1 MHYAKIKTKSNYMG
15 LNGEFLKVI
24 SFLGTIVACEVETEL
39 GKQTVDFS
47 LSEVVEIRTHKNLFN
62 P

>member
-1 MHYAKIKTKSNYMG
+1 MG

-39 GKQTVDFS
+39 GKKTVDFS
-47 LSEVVEIRTHKNLFN
+47 LSEVVEIRTNKNLFN